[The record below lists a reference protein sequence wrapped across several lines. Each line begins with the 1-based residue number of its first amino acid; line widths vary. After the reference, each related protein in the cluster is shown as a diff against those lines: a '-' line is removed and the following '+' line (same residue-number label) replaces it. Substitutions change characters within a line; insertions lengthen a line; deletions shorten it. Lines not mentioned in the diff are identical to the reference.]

1 MIDVYQKQV
10 FETRETIC
18 QVTHNDRLLLEC
30 SKVLKNEISEFRK
43 TSSALRRA
51 GILPETYNKSELWHL
66 ICSTFSPDSTKRSVT
81 RQKLLI
87 MQLNWLAS
95 DEIVCNLRGRLGN
108 MNYTGEINLKR
119 LRRDEQKFQRQLEK
133 ASAFMEGATQVR
145 FINFTKRIGDYKG
158 QLKTAREARI
168 FGEEAQRHIRNL
180 SNDLKE
186 ITFWGSGEGA
196 LPGENDDRANA
207 LLERIFESVIN
218 ACIHLCGFKNE
229 VSEFTTSRDLDL
241 HFQAVMHFRTDFF
254 NCLTADW
261 VESRKLRMTGFCVQ
275 KTVDSLGMLMK
286 GLNSRILKMEEELEI
301 IHEESSA
308 ILMVAE
314 KI

>member
-18 QVTHNDRLLLEC
+18 QVTHHDRLLLEC
-30 SKVLKNEISEFRK
+30 SKVLKNEISELRK

-51 GILPETYNKSELWHL
+51 GILPETYNKSQLWHL

-87 MQLNWLAS
+87 MQLNCLAS
-95 DEIVCNLRGRLGN
+95 EEIVYNLSRRLEN
-108 MNYTGEINLKR
+108 MSYSGEINLKR
-119 LRRDEQKFQRQLEK
+119 IRRDEQKFQRQLEK
-133 ASAFMEGATQVR
+133 ASELMEGSTQVR
-145 FINFTKRIGDYKG
+145 FINFTKKIGDYKG
-158 QLKTAREARI
+158 QLKAAREARI
-168 FGEEAQRHIRNL
+168 HGEAAHRHLRNL
-180 SNDLKE
+180 SNDLRE
-186 ITFWGSGEGA
+186 ITFWGSGEAA
-196 LPGENDDRANA
+196 LPGENDDHANA
-207 LLERIFESVIN
+207 LLERMFESVIN
-218 ACIHLCGFKNE
+218 ACIHLCGFKSEVNE
-229 VSEFTTSRDLDL
+229 FAQSRDLDL

-286 GLNSRILKMEEELEI
+286 GLSSRILKIEEELEI

-314 KI
+314 KV